1 MKDINIRPIEKMVAY
16 KDLRKKDLE
25 GFLKKFTLE
34 DNQVLRNC
42 PSCNVKNNI
51 FLFEKEG
58 FKFVRCTYCD
68 CIFVNPCP
76 SMDLLSFYYD
86 KSESMNFFH
95 GEVLKNTTHLRKK
108 AFKERVMYLS
118 NFLKKGSHIIEIGSS
133 LGLFVEEALNQGFLV
148 DGVEINREL
157 SDFVRNKYGIK
168 VFTDFFENAEF
179 TSKYD
184 AVVSWEVIEH
194 VIDPLGFLKK
204 CVTLLKKDGCLI
216 MSLPNI
222 AGIEFKVCG
231 IQHEIIEA
239 PGHINYFSP
248 QTIEVLL
255 ERAGFKV
262 KSITTPG
269 ILDFNNIL
277 NQISL
282 LPHTKADVG
291 SLFLKSIIELAD
303 EEEKDN
309 INKIFTSIIQNKKM
323 SGHMIVVASLA

>member
-42 PSCNVKNNI
+42 PSCDVKNNI

-58 FKFVRCTYCD
+58 FKFVRCTFCD
-68 CIFVNPCP
+68 FIFVNPCP
-76 SMDLLSFYYD
+76 SMDLLGFYYD

-95 GEVLKNTTHLRKK
+95 EEVLKNTTHLRKK
-108 AFKERVMYLS
+108 AFKERATYLS
-118 NFLKKGSHIIEIGSS
+118 NFLKKGSHIIEVGSS

-168 VFTDFFENAEF
+168 VFTDFFENIEF

-194 VIDPLGFLKK
+194 IINPFEFLKK
-204 CVTLLKKDGCLI
+204 CATILKKEGFLI

-222 AGIEFKVCG
+222 DGIEFKVCG
-231 IQHEIIEA
+231 IQHENIEA

-248 QTIEVLL
+248 KTIEILL
-255 ERAGFKV
+255 ERAGFKA
-262 KSITTPG
+262 KAITTPG
-269 ILDFNNIL
+269 TLDFNNIL

-282 LPHTKADVG
+282 SPHTKADVG
-291 SLFLKSIIELAD
+291 SLFLKSIIEQAD
-303 EEEKDN
+303 EEEKEN
-309 INKIFTSIIQNKKM
+309 INSMFTSIIQNKKI